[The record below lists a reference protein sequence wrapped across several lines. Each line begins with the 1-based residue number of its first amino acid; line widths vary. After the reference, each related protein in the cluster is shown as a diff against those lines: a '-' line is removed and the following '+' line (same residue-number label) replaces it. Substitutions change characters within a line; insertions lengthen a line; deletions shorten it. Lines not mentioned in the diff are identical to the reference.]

1 MRGDQR
7 LAAHEAEALAGRVL
21 GRAVGAR
28 LLEEKDRNQ
37 VFAVGEGAILK
48 AYLQDGLDKQARK
61 VAALRFLDGR
71 GLPVPRLLG
80 HGVLAGGVPWTL
92 ESRVVGGHVRP
103 TRAELSGPDGVRL
116 HWALGRWLP
125 GLHALGGL
133 ACFGTWGV
141 DGPTTLA
148 GHVLPRARAVR
159 EQAATLAGVPP
170 ALLRQAGRELER
182 LEPAIRAA
190 GGLRPRLVHGDYG
203 TSNAAVGRDA
213 AGRWRVVGVFDFE
226 SAVPGDPVEDFVW
239 TADYGLDSPAFAA
252 FVAGYQQ
259 RGALDADASERLA
272 FYQLEHCLEVLGWAR
287 EADPEW
293 FVQAQRLIG
302 RVLDGERMRLPG

>member
-7 LAAHEAEALAGRVL
+7 LTTHDAEALAGWVL
-21 GRAVGAR
+21 GRAVPVR

-37 VFAVGEGAILK
+37 VFAVGEEAILK
-48 AYLQDGLDKQARK
+48 AYLQDGQAKQARK

-92 ESRVVGGHVRP
+92 ETRVVGEHVRP
-103 TRAELSGPDGVRL
+103 TRAEINSPDGVRL
-116 HWALGRWLP
+116 YRALGRWLP
-125 GLHALGGL
+125 ELHALGGL

-182 LEPAIRAA
+182 LEPVIRAA
-190 GGLRPRLVHGDYG
+190 GGLQPRLVHGDYG

-213 AGRWRVVGVFDFE
+213 VGRWRVVGVFDFE
-226 SAVPGDPVEDFVW
+226 SAVPGDPVEDLLW
-239 TADYGLDSPAFAA
+239 TADHGLDSPVFTA

-259 RGALDADASERLA
+259 RGALDADAPERLA
-272 FYQLEHCLEVLGWAR
+272 FYQLEHCLDVLGWAWR
-287 EADPEW
+287 ADRPW
-293 FVQAQRLIG
+293 FVQAQWLIG
-302 RVLDGERMRLPG
+302 QVLDGARLRLPG